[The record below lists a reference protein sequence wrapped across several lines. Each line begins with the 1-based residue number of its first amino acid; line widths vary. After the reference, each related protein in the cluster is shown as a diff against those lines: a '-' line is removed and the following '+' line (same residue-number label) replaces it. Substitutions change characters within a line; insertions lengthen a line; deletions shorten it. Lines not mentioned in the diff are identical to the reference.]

1 MPKVL
6 EKMYLCKIFQKKMMN
21 NIVAIVGRPNVGKST
36 LFNRMIQRRDA
47 IVDSTPGV
55 TRDRNYGKSEWNGK
69 EFSVIDTGG
78 YVRGSDDVF
87 EGEIRKQVELAIDE
101 ADVII
106 FVVDVEEGITPMD
119 DTVARLLRKVTKPVI
134 LAVNKVDNSMRE
146 KDALEFYN
154 LGLGDY
160 FTFASISGSG
170 TGDLL
175 DAVVNAFP
183 EKPIEEDTDS
193 DLPRFAVVGRPNA
206 GKSSFINSLIG
217 RDRYIV
223 TDIAGTTRDSIDT
236 KFDRFGFEF
245 NLVDTAG
252 IRRKAKVKEDLEFYS
267 VMRSVR
273 AIEHADVCILIID
286 ATRGFEGQDQS
297 IFWLAEKNRKGVVIL
312 VNKWDLVEKDT
323 MSTRD
328 YENKIKEE
336 LMPFTDVPILF
347 VSALTKQRLLK
358 ALEATVEVFEARKQR
373 IPTSKFNDYMLKVIE
388 GNPPPALKGKY
399 VKIKYCM
406 QLPTATPQFVFFA
419 NLPQYVKEPYKRFLE
434 NKIRENWDFSGVPI
448 DVYIREK

>member
-1 MPKVL
+1 
-6 EKMYLCKIFQKKMMN
+6 MN

-36 LFNRMIQRRDA
+36 FFNRLIQRREA
-47 IVDSTPGV
+47 IVDSVSGV

-78 YVRGSDDVF
+78 YIKGSDDIF
-87 EGEIRKQVELAIDE
+87 EAEIRRQVELAIDE
-101 ADVII
+101 ADAIV

-119 DTVARLLRKVTKPVI
+119 EEVAKLLRKVTKPVL
-134 LAVNKVDNSMRE
+134 LAVNKVDNAMRE
-146 KDALEFYN
+146 KDAVEFYN
-154 LGLGDY
+154 LGLGEY
-160 FTFASISGSG
+160 FTIAGMNGSG
-170 TGDLL
+170 TGELL
-175 DAVVNAFP
+175 DALVEVLPELPEPDENA
-183 EKPIEEDTDS
+183 EA
-193 DLPRFAVVGRPNA
+193 LPRFAVVGRPNA
-206 GKSSFINSLIG
+206 GKSSFINALIG
-217 RDRYIV
+217 EERYIV
-223 TDIAGTTRDSIDT
+223 TDIAGTTRDAIDT
-236 KFDRFGFEF
+236 KYNRFGFEF

-273 AIEHADVCILIID
+273 AIEHSDICILVID

-328 YENKIKEE
+328 YERKIREE
-336 LMPFTDVPILF
+336 LQPFTDVPILF

-358 ALEATVEVFEARKQR
+358 ALETSVQVFESRKQR
-373 IPTSKFNDYMLKVIE
+373 IATSKLNETMLPIIE
-388 GNPPPALKGKY
+388 NMPPPALKGKY
-399 VKIKYCM
+399 VKIKFCM
-406 QLPTATPQFVFFA
+406 QLPTPTPQFVFFC

-434 NKIRENWDFSGVPI
+434 NKMREIYDFNGVPI
-448 DVYIREK
+448 DIYFRQK

>member
-1 MPKVL
+1 
-6 EKMYLCKIFQKKMMN
+6 MN

-36 LFNRMIQRRDA
+36 LFNRLIKRREA
-47 IVDSTPGV
+47 IVDSVSGV

-78 YVRGSDDVF
+78 YIKGSDDVF
-87 EGEIRKQVELAIDE
+87 EEEIRKQVELAIDE

-119 DTVARLLRKVTKPVI
+119 EAVAKLLRKVTKPVL
-134 LAVNKVDNSMRE
+134 LAVNKVDNAMRE
-146 KDALEFYN
+146 KDAVEFYN
-154 LGLGDY
+154 LGLGEY
-160 FTFASISGSG
+160 YSFASISGSG

-175 DAVVNAFP
+175 DALIDSFP
-183 EKPIEEDTDS
+183 VKPLPTQEEIE
-193 DLPRFAVVGRPNA
+193 LPRFAVVGRPNA
-206 GKSSFINSLIG
+206 GKSSFINALIG
-217 RDRYIV
+217 QDRYIV
-223 TDIAGTTRDSIDT
+223 TDIAGTTRDAIDT

-273 AIEHADVCILIID
+273 AIEHSDVCILIID

-328 YENKIKEE
+328 YELKIREE
-336 LMPFTDVPILF
+336 LQPFTDVPILF
-347 VSALTKQRLLK
+347 ISALTKQRLLK
-358 ALEATVEVFEARKQR
+358 ALEATVKVHENRAQR
-373 IPTSKFNDYMLKVIE
+373 IPTSKFNDFMLKIIE
-388 GNPPPALKGKY
+388 NHPPPAIKGKY

-406 QLPTATPQFVFFA
+406 QLPTPTPQFVFFA

-434 NKIRENWDFSGVPI
+434 NKIREHWDFSGVPI
-448 DVYIREK
+448 DVYMREK

>member
-1 MPKVL
+1 
-6 EKMYLCKIFQKKMMN
+6 MN

-36 LFNRMIQRRDA
+36 LFNRLIKRREA
-47 IVDSTPGV
+47 IVDSISGV

-78 YVRGSDDVF
+78 YIRGSDDVF

-119 DTVARLLRKVTKPVI
+119 DTVAKLLRKVKKPVL
-134 LAVNKVDNSMRE
+134 LAVNKVDNAMRE

-154 LGLGDY
+154 LGLGEY
-160 FTFASISGSG
+160 YTFASISGSG

-175 DAVVNAFP
+175 DALIDAFP
-183 EKPIEEDTDS
+183 VKPEPTQEEIE
-193 DLPRFAVVGRPNA
+193 LPRFAVVGRPNA
-206 GKSSFINSLIG
+206 GKSSFINALIG
-217 RDRYIV
+217 KERFMV

-273 AIEHADVCILIID
+273 AIEHADICILIID

-312 VNKWDLVEKDT
+312 VNKWDLVEKET

-328 YENKIKEE
+328 YEVKIREE
-336 LMPFTDVPILF
+336 LKPFVDVPILF

-358 ALEATVEVFEARKQR
+358 ALETTVQVYENRKQR
-373 IPTSKFNDYMLKVIE
+373 IPTSKFNDYMLKLIE
-388 GNPPPALKGKY
+388 NHPPPALKGKY

-406 QLPTATPQFVFFA
+406 QLPTPTPQFVFFA
-419 NLPQYVKEPYKRFLE
+419 NLPQYVQEAYKRFLE

-448 DVYIREK
+448 DIYIREK

>member
-1 MPKVL
+1 
-6 EKMYLCKIFQKKMMN
+6 MN

-36 LFNRMIQRRDA
+36 LFNRLIQRREA
-47 IVDSTPGV
+47 IVDSVSGV

-119 DTVARLLRKVTKPVI
+119 DAVAKLLRKVSKPVL

-146 KDALEFYN
+146 KDAVEFYN
-154 LGLGDY
+154 LGLGEY

-175 DAVVNAFP
+175 DALIDAFP
-183 EKPIEEDTDS
+183 VKPEPTKEEIV
-193 DLPRFAVVGRPNA
+193 LPRFCVVGRPNA
-206 GKSSFINSLIG
+206 GKSSFINALIG
-217 RDRYIV
+217 EERYIV
-223 TDIAGTTRDSIDT
+223 TDIAGTTRDAIDT

-252 IRRKAKVKEDLEFYS
+252 IRRKTKVKEDLEFYS

-273 AIEHADVCILIID
+273 AIEHSDVCILIID

-328 YENKIKEE
+328 YEAKIKEQ
-336 LMPFTDVPILF
+336 LQPFTDVPVVF

-358 ALEATVEVFEARKQR
+358 ALEETVKVYENRSQR
-373 IPTSKFNDYMLKVIE
+373 ISTSKFNEYMLKIIE
-388 GNPPPALKGKY
+388 NHPPPALKGKY

-406 QLPTATPQFVFFA
+406 QLPTPTPQFVFFA
-419 NLPQYVKEPYKRFLE
+419 NLPQYVKEAYKRFLE

-448 DVYIREK
+448 DIYIREK

>member
-1 MPKVL
+1 
-6 EKMYLCKIFQKKMMN
+6 MN

-36 LFNRMIQRRDA
+36 LFNRLIQRREA
-47 IVDSTPGV
+47 IVDSVSGV

-101 ADVII
+101 ADVIV

-119 DTVARLLRKVTKPVI
+119 ETVAKLLRKVTKPVL
-134 LAVNKVDNSMRE
+134 LAVNKVDNAMRE
-146 KDALEFYN
+146 KDAVEFYN
-154 LGLGDY
+154 LGLGEY

-175 DAVVNAFP
+175 DALIEAFP
-183 EKPIEEDTDS
+183 VKPEPVKEEVV
-193 DLPRFAVVGRPNA
+193 LPRFAVVGRPNA
-206 GKSSFINSLIG
+206 GKSSFINALIG
-217 RDRYIV
+217 QDRFMV
-223 TDIAGTTRDSIDT
+223 TDIAGTTRDAIDT

-273 AIEHADVCILIID
+273 AIEHADVCILVID

-297 IFWLAEKNRKGVVIL
+297 IFWLAEKNRKGIVIL
-312 VNKWDLVEKDT
+312 VNKWDLLEKETNT
-323 MSTRD
+323 M
-328 YENKIKEE
+328 KEYKDAI
-336 LMPFTDVPILF
+336 LKRIAPFTDVPVLF
-347 VSALTKQRLLK
+347 ISALTKQRVLK
-358 ALEATVEVFEARKQR
+358 AVDTFIEVYENRSRR
-373 IPTSKFNDYMLKVIE
+373 IKTSKLNETLLPIIE
-388 GNPPPALKGKY
+388 ITPPPAVKGKY
-399 VKIKYCM
+399 IKIKYVT
-406 QLPTATPQFVFFA
+406 QLPTKTPQFAFFC
-419 NLPQYVKEPYKRFLE
+419 NLPQYIRDPYKRFIE
-434 NKIRENWDFSGVPI
+434 NQLRREFDFEGVPNE
-448 DVYIREK
+448 VYFRKK

>member
-1 MPKVL
+1 
-6 EKMYLCKIFQKKMMN
+6 MN

-36 LFNRMIQRRDA
+36 LFNRLIQRREA
-47 IVDSTPGV
+47 IVDSVSGV

-78 YVRGSDDVF
+78 YIRGSDDIF

-101 ADVII
+101 SDVII

-119 DTVARLLRKVTKPVI
+119 DAVAKMLRKVTKPVL
-134 LAVNKVDNSMRE
+134 LAVNKVDNAMRE
-146 KDALEFYN
+146 KDAVEFYN
-154 LGLGDY
+154 LGLGEY
-160 FTFASISGSG
+160 YTFASISGSG

-175 DAVVNAFP
+175 DALIDAFP
-183 EKPIEEDTDS
+183 IKPLPTQEEIV
-193 DLPRFAVVGRPNA
+193 LPRFAVVGRPNA
-206 GKSSFINSLIG
+206 GKSSFINALIG
-217 RDRYIV
+217 KERFMV

-236 KFDRFGFEF
+236 KYDRFGFEF

-328 YENKIKEE
+328 YE
-336 LMPFTDVPILF
+336 
-347 VSALTKQRLLK
+347 A
-358 ALEATVEVFEARKQR
+358 
-373 IPTSKFNDYMLKVIE
+373 
-388 GNPPPALKGKY
+388 
-399 VKIKYCM
+399 
-406 QLPTATPQFVFFA
+406 
-419 NLPQYVKEPYKRFLE
+419 
-434 NKIRENWDFSGVPI
+434 KIREDSC
-448 DVYIREK
+448 RL